1 MAGMIRSTMDRIP
14 RTFRTIWFFYCI
26 VTVIG
31 WAAWALLLKIGSV
44 QIPSEPAL
52 FLQTAGMV
60 PLALILLLTGSVRGS
75 RDKKGIIYSLF
86 NGIITG
92 AGILCLLAAYRSGG
106 NTSVVAV
113 TTSLYPLVTFAL
125 AVPLLREKLNKTQV
139 LGVVLATVSI
149 VLFSL

>member
-1 MAGMIRSTMDRIP
+1 MGLTTMDRVP
-14 RTFRTIWFFYCI
+14 RTFRTMWFLYC
-26 VTVIG
+26 VVAVLG

-44 QIPSEPAL
+44 QIPSGPSI

-60 PLALILLLTGSVRGS
+60 PLALILLLTGSVRGAH
-75 RDKKGIIYSLF
+75 DKKGIAYSLL

-92 AGILCLLAAYRSGG
+92 GGILCLLAAYRRGG

-125 AVPLLREKLNKTQV
+125 AVIFLREKLTRVQV

-149 VLFSL
+149 ILFSF